1 MFERTH
7 LACLATL
14 PDGYP
19 FADMMAAA
27 AGAGFEEFA
36 AWLLSL
42 DRGREE
48 LGSLDAVKATM
59 DQHGLRVSVLEL
71 LHAWA
76 VGEPTAIAEELAVVQ
91 HFAEVFDPDVVLAAA
106 LVPELHAHA
115 VAALKAH
122 CQALA
127 PRKVAL
133 EFLPFTGVPSLAAAL
148 ALRDEVDEPNLG
160 LVIDSWHFARAGF
173 EYELLEQLPGEWVY
187 FVQLNDADREPWAD
201 PIAETMGG
209 RLRPG
214 EGAVDWPRFIGI
226 LEAKQLSCPIGS
238 EQYSDAVKNLPLDVA
253 CRYLHDSVQAII
265 TDPSSQPGQNR

>member
-1 MFERTH
+1 MLERTH

-14 PDGYP
+14 PDGHP
-19 FADMMAAA
+19 FEAVAAAA
-27 AGAGFEEFA
+27 AGAGFNEFA

-42 DRGREE
+42 DRAREE
-48 LGSLDAVKATM
+48 LGSLAAVKSVLD
-59 DQHGLRVSVLEL
+59 DQGLELAVLEL

-76 VGEPTAIAEELAVVQ
+76 VDEPGAIEEELAVVQ
-91 HFAEVFDPDVVLAAA
+91 HFADVFDPEVVLAATLMPQLQDNA
-106 LVPELHAHA
+106 A
-115 VAALKAH
+115 AALKSH

-133 EFLPFTGVPSLAAAL
+133 EFLPFTGVPNLAAAL
-148 ALRDEVDEPNLG
+148 ALRDAVGEPNLG

-173 EYELLEQLPGEWVY
+173 EYELLEQVPGEWIH
-187 FVQLNDADREPWAD
+187 FIQLNDAAREPWAD

-226 LEAKQLSCPIGS
+226 LEAKQLSCPIGT
-238 EQYSDAVKNLPLDVA
+238 EQYSDLVKAMPLEAA
-253 CRYLHDSVQAII
+253 CRYLYDSVQAIVA
-265 TDPSSQPGQNR
+265 DPHHQPQSK